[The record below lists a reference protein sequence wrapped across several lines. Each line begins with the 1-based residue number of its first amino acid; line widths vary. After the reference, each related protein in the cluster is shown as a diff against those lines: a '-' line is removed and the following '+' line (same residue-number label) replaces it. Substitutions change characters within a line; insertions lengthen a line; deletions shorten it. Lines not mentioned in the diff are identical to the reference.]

1 MMNNND
7 PIDPADQPSSQS
19 AQPDGPDGSD
29 AASGDT
35 EREAR
40 AELNFLM
47 QARRAKLDKLR
58 AAGIEPFAYSFNR
71 THTSA
76 DAIDALLAHEASGG
90 DPHVDTPAVSV
101 AGRLVS
107 WRSQGKTAFAHLMD
121 MEGKVQLYFR
131 KDELGE
137 ATFATLADFDLG
149 DWVGVSGHMLRTKTG
164 EATVR
169 VSTVEL
175 LSKSLRPL
183 PLGKEQVVDGKTVR
197 YSAFSDTE
205 QRARQRY
212 ADLAVHP
219 EVRSLFRARSILTR
233 AVRRYLDELGY
244 LEVETPVLQPMY
256 GGASARPF
264 ITHHNALDM
273 PLYLRIA
280 DELYLKRLIVGGF
293 DRVYEI
299 GHDFRNEGVDRTHN
313 PEFTMLEFYE
323 AFADY
328 TTMMSRVEMLIVAA
342 ASAIREVP
350 GIGEKV
356 PVFNT
361 PFPRIEW
368 VPSLSQAAG
377 ADVMSIS
384 ESQLREMA
392 ERIGVQKV
400 GSLSRPKVLDEMFQA
415 LVESRIDEPTFVIDY
430 PKELSPLAKP
440 KRGGPP
446 GITERFELFAKGK
459 ELANAFSEL
468 NDPIDQ
474 RERFEAQARL
484 RDAGDEE
491 ASGVDEDYLRAM
503 EYGMPPTGGVGI
515 GIDRLF
521 MYLTD
526 TQNIRDVILFP
537 TMRPE

>member
-1 MMNNND
+1 MSED
-7 PIDPADQPSSQS
+7 
-19 AQPDGPDGSD
+19 
-29 AASGDT
+29 
-35 EREAR
+35 
-40 AELNFLM
+40 LNFLM
-47 QARRAKLDKLR
+47 KARRDKLDALR
-58 AAGIEPFAYSFNR
+58 AASTEPFAYSFDR
-71 THTSA
+71 SHSA
-76 DAIDALLAHEASGG
+76 MEAVTALGASDEG
-90 DPHVDTPAVSV
+90 PVVSV
-101 AGRLVS
+101 AGRLTS
-107 WRSQGKTAFAHLMD
+107 WRSQGKTAFAHLADMD
-121 MEGKVQLYFR
+121 GRVQLYFR
-131 KDELGE
+131 RDEIGE
-137 ATFATLADFDLG
+137 AAWTQLNAWDLG
-149 DWVGVSGHMLRTKTG
+149 DWVGVRGAMMRTKTG
-164 EATVR
+164 EATVK
-169 VSTVEL
+169 VHEATL

-183 PLGKEQVVDGKTVR
+183 PFGKEQMVDGQMVR
-197 YSAFSDTE
+197 YSGFSDTE

-219 EVRSLFRARSILTR
+219 EVRALFRARSVLTR
-233 AVRRYLDELGY
+233 SIRSHLDGLNY
-244 LEVETPVLQPMY
+244 LEVETPVLQPLY

-264 ITHHNALDM
+264 ITHHNTLDM

-293 DRVYEI
+293 ERVYEI
-299 GHDFRNEGVDRTHN
+299 GHDFRNEGIDRTHN

-328 TTMMSRVEMLIVAA
+328 TTMMSRVETLMVAA
-342 ASAIREVP
+342 ADAIRAIPTV
-350 GIGEKV
+350 GERV
-356 PVFNT
+356 PVLVT

-368 VPSLSQAAG
+368 APSLSQAAG
-377 ADVMSIS
+377 LNVMAADDAT
-384 ESQLREMA
+384 LRQAA
-392 ERIGVQKV
+392 ERIGVPKV
-400 GSLSRPKVLDEMFQA
+400 ARLSRPKVLDEMFQE
-415 LVESRIDEPTFVIDY
+415 LVESKIESPTFVVDY
-430 PKELSPLAKP
+430 PIELSPLAKP
-440 KRGGPP
+440 KRGGPV
-446 GITERFELFAKGK
+446 GLTERFELFARGK

-484 RDAGDEE
+484 RDAGDDE